1 MITFSEEIR
10 IAAPPE
16 EVFGLS
22 LDVDAHTHSMADSGE
37 RAVGGVLTGRMGP
50 GDTVTW
56 QARHFG
62 VPLRMTSRISE
73 YREPAYFVDEQLR
86 GPFRLWRHEHRF
98 TPDDDGGT
106 LLRDEITFAAPLG
119 PLGRLAEL
127 AVLRWYMPK
136 LIRQRN
142 EFLKAAA
149 EGPYGR

>member
-1 MITFSEEIR
+1 VISFSEEIR
-10 IAAPPE
+10 IAARPE

-22 LDVDAHTHSMADSGE
+22 LDVDAHTRSMADSGE
-37 RAVGGVLTGRMGP
+37 RAVAGVMSGRMGP

-62 VPLRMTSRISE
+62 VPIRMTSRITE
-73 YREPAYFVDEQLR
+73 YREPSHFVDEQLH

-98 TPDDDGGT
+98 TADDDGGT
-106 LLRDEITFAAPLG
+106 LLRDDITFAAPLG

-127 AVLRWYMPK
+127 LVLRWYMPQ

-149 EGPYGR
+149 EAGPSI

>member
-1 MITFSEEIR
+1 MISFSETIH
-10 IAAPPE
+10 IAARPE

-22 LDVDAHTHSMADSGE
+22 LDVDAHTRSMAESGE
-37 RAVGGVLTGRMGP
+37 RAVAGVMAGRMGP

-62 VPLRMTSRISE
+62 VPIRMTSRITE
-73 YREPAYFVDEQLR
+73 YREPSHFVDEQLR
-86 GPFRLWRHEHRF
+86 GPFKLWRHEHRF
-98 TPDDDGGT
+98 IPDDDGT
-106 LLRDEITFAAPLG
+106 LLRDDITFAAPLG

-127 AVLRWYMPK
+127 LVLRWYMPK

-149 EGPYGR
+149 EAERLH